1 MSTREPIRGPVN
13 RNSMTR
19 LFVLFR
25 LGLLLAAG
33 GLWLMAQPAEPAA
46 DGRRTIVFFGDSL
59 TAGYGL
65 ENHVA
70 DAFPGVLQAKI
81 DREGLAYR
89 VVNAGLSGDTTAGGL
104 RRIDWILRQPVD
116 IFVLELGGNDGLRGL
131 PLATARDNLRAIIE
145 RVRARNPQVRI
156 VLAGM
161 QLPTS
166 MGPYA
171 EGFARLFPELATQT
185 GVELIPFLLEGVGGV
200 PELNL
205 PDGIHPTVEGHRRIA
220 ETVWPHLRPL
230 LTTRVAAGSP
240 QLHPAPGVESVG
252 R

>member
-1 MSTREPIRGPVN
+1 
-13 RNSMTR
+13 MTR
-19 LFVLFR
+19 LFALFQ
-25 LGLLLAAG
+25 LGLALVLGAFPAPSHAA
-33 GLWLMAQPAEPAA
+33 ATAEGDA
-46 DGRRTIVFFGDSL
+46 RRTILFFGDSL

-65 ENHVA
+65 ENHLV

-104 RRIDWILRQPVD
+104 RRIDWVLRQPVD
-116 IFVLELGGNDGLRGL
+116 IFILELGGNDGLRGL
-131 PLATARDNLRAIIE
+131 PLATARANLEAIMQ

-171 EGFARLFPELATQT
+171 EAFARLFPDLAAAA

-220 ETVWPHLRPL
+220 EVVWPHLRPL
-230 LTTRVAAGSP
+230 LVARTADASP
-240 QLHPAPGVESVG
+240 QLHPGTGNASVG

>member
-1 MSTREPIRGPVN
+1 
-13 RNSMTR
+13 MTR
-19 LFVLFR
+19 LFIVFGLSLVLVVSGF
-25 LGLLLAAG
+25 AAPASAG
-33 GLWLMAQPAEPAA
+33 GTEGDP
-46 DGRRTIVFFGDSL
+46 RRTLVFFGDSL

-65 ENHVA
+65 ENHVT
-70 DAFPGVLQAKI
+70 DAFPGLVQAKI
-81 DREGLAYR
+81 DREGLAYQ

-104 RRIDWILRQPVD
+104 RRIDWVLRQPVD

-131 PLATARDNLRAIIE
+131 PLETARANLQAIME

-171 EGFARLFPELATQT
+171 EAFARLFPELAAAN
-185 GVELIPFLLEGVGGV
+185 GASLIPFLLEGVGGV

-220 ETVWPHLRPL
+220 QTIWPYLRPL
-230 LTTRVAAGSP
+230 LVERTVAASP
-240 QLHPAPGVESVG
+240 QLHPGRGAESV
-252 R
+252 RP